1 MSCLPRGCLWRR
13 CDVPQAAE
21 SDGVITGGFVKA
33 LHTELR
39 RPPRS
44 GRLGTWRLFSALWG
58 SLSADPYGTVA
69 LGFHKVT
76 LHRACSV
83 PGCRLVKRLTH
94 CWLCKQPDI
103 CKAGWICLKQSAV
116 ETSLNQVHLFHLC
129 LIDKLGVIK
138 TNFRFI
144 QFIQIFFLVQMCT
157 AL

>member
-1 MSCLPRGCLWRR
+1 MDELLVEEVRCATGCWKWWSYYRR
-13 CDVPQAAE
+13 ICEGFTHWTQAA
-21 SDGVITGGFVKA
+21 SSQRSVGNMKA
-33 LHTELR
+33 FLSSL
-39 RPPRS
+39 
-44 GRLGTWRLFSALWG
+44 G
-58 SLSADPYGTVA
+58 SLCADPYGTVA

-94 CWLCKQPDI
+94 CWLCKQPNI

>member
-1 MSCLPRGCLWRR
+1 MDELLVEEVRCATGCWKWWSYYRR
-13 CDVPQAAE
+13 ICEGFTHWTQAA
-21 SDGVITGGFVKA
+21 SLQRSVGNMKAFLSSLGVSVCWPLWNCGTGFPQGDLA
-33 LHTELR
+33 QSLQC
-39 RPPRS
+39 PR
-44 GRLGTWRLFSALWG
+44 
-58 SLSADPYGTVA
+58 VQ
-69 LGFHKVT
+69 
-76 LHRACSV
+76 
-83 PGCRLVKRLTH
+83 RLTH
-94 CWLCKQPDI
+94 CWLCKQPNI